1 MLLAHDIAGTGPHVV
16 LLHAGVADR
25 NMWDPVMHGLTQVFR
40 VLRPDLRGF
49 GETPLPAEDYVDAD
63 DVAEVMDA
71 CGMDDAVVVG
81 NSLGGRVAL
90 ELATRHPARV
100 RELVLLSP
108 AYPDLPP
115 SDALHDFIAR
125 EETLLDAGDLEAAVA
140 LNVDTWLGPAA
151 DDDTRAALARMQ
163 HRAFDI
169 QLAAEADA
177 DVRGAAV
184 GTPRPV
190 PIDLDQI
197 HVPTLVVSGAHDLDH
212 FRAVA
217 ERLVAALPSAEHLD
231 LDWAGHLPTLEN
243 PDAIEPLLLDVL
255 RDDPTVHAP

>member
-1 MLLAHDIAGTGPHVV
+1 MLLAHDVTGTGPHAL

-25 NMWDPVMHGLTQVFR
+25 HMWDPVMTGLSQVFR

-71 CGMDDAVVVG
+71 CGIEDAVVVG
-81 NSLGGRVAL
+81 NSLGARVAL
-90 ELATRHPARV
+90 ELASRHPDRV
-100 RELVLLSP
+100 RELVLISP

-115 SDALHDFIAR
+115 SAALRDFIAH
-125 EETLLDAGDLEAAVA
+125 EETLLDAGDLDAAVA
-140 LNVDTWLGPAA
+140 LNVDTWLGPDA
-151 DDDTRAALARMQ
+151 DEATRAALARMQ

-169 QLAAEADA
+169 QLAAETDA
-177 DVRGAAV
+177 HARGAAA

-190 PIDLDQI
+190 DVDLHRI
-197 HVPTLVVSGAHDLDH
+197 HVPTLVVTGGHDMDH

-217 ERLVAALPSAEHLD
+217 ARLVESIPGAELLA